1 MWTHKDRKDLLPNIT
16 VRENYQDGELK
27 FYELFPD
34 EGYLLHIPSGD
45 APIFDE
51 EGNPTGE
58 VELYHTEGG
67 NTELVGYDFE
77 SNPENYHA
85 DLKGECGDG

>member
-27 FYELFPD
+27 FYELYPAK
-34 EGYLLHIPSGD
+34 GYLLHIPSGD
-45 APIFDE
+45 EPIIDDE
-51 EGNPTGE
+51 GKETGE
-58 VELYHTEGG
+58 VVPYHTEGG

-77 SNPENYHA
+77 ENPENYHA
-85 DLKGECGDG
+85 DEKEVGE